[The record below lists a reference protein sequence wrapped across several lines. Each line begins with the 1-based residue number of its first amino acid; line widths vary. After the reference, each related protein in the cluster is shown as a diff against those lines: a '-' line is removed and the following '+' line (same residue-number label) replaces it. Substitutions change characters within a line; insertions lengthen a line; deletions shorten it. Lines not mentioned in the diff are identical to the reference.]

1 MDVREKLVEAAEVL
15 NHYRNRHYN
24 ESSAT
29 EEYKLAQAINNVLP
43 TLARVIAHGVT
54 VQEWISVKD
63 RLPEAETEVLIL
75 ASRKIYSL
83 TTHSHT
89 THHII
94 TTGMYEDGT
103 KRTED
108 SEWWWEADGF
118 EYDEERD
125 DYIIPEGWWEYKHYN
140 GDEQHNYAVDD
151 DVTHWMPLPKP
162 PKGEGL

>member
-1 MDVREKLVEAAEVL
+1 MEVREKLVEL
-15 NHYRNRHYN
+15 IGDCKYWG
-24 ESSAT
+24 SC
-29 EEYKLAQAINNVLP
+29 EEMADYL
-43 TLARVIAHGVT
+43 IANGVT

-75 ASRKIYSL
+75 ASRKTYSL
-83 TTHSHT
+83 KSRSHS
-89 THHII
+89 THHTI

-108 SEWWWEADGF
+108 SNWWWEADGF

-151 DVTHWMPLPKP
+151 EVTHWMPLPQP
-162 PKGEGL
+162 PKGE